1 MVLMVRSGP
10 LNMSDDYDIDDDISK
25 LTFSG
30 YRAITIM
37 ALWLPPPAQQEEK
50 KR

>member
-1 MVLMVRSGP
+1 
-10 LNMSDDYDIDDDISK
+10 MSDDYDIDDDISK

-30 YRAITIM
+30 YRAITVT